1 MRLLISI
8 GLLLIVAN
16 SQAQNLKGNWYG
28 NADVLVDGS
37 HNNYLVELD
46 LRQKNINE
54 IHGVISYYFKDSY
67 QTFYVRGTY
76 DPQSREI
83 FIKNVPVTYF
93 MATTKSGVE
102 CMMDLRATLTVSRV
116 SSNLK
121 GAFVTQDK
129 YKYTCPDIAFDFVY
143 GVQTRDLDSL
153 IDNFAAARKIWK
165 PSPEDIVV
173 AKKIEEPKV
182 EPKPLDTATLAA
194 VATVDTTKLDTAS
207 VKMVAEKVDQNVKG
221 VGVVQNDVKKIIAAY
236 EKRKEVVT
244 KELEVQSDS
253 IRITLYDNG
262 TIDGDSI
269 SVFYNKAPV
278 ATHQGLSERGINLYV
293 ELDSTKDVNEI
304 SMFAENLGKIPPNTA
319 LMVITDGVNRYE
331 VFMSSSYSQN
341 SSVRIRRKR

>member
-8 GLLLIVAN
+8 GLSLLVTF

-28 NADVLVDGS
+28 NGDVLVDGS

-54 IHGVISYYFKDSY
+54 VHGVISYYFKDSY

-76 DPQSREI
+76 DNQTREI
-83 FIKNVPVTYF
+83 LIKDVPVTYF

-143 GVQTRDLDSL
+143 GIQTPDIDSL
-153 IDNFAAARKIWK
+153 IDKFAAIRKIWK

-173 AKKIEEPKV
+173 TKKPEEPKV
-182 EPKPLDTATLAA
+182 EPKPVDSAAVAA
-194 VATVDTTKLDTAS
+194 VATVDTTKLDTTARI
-207 VKMVAEKVDQNVKG
+207 VTEKVDQNAKG
-221 VGVVQNDVKKIIAAY
+221 VGEVQNDTKKIIAAY
-236 EKRKEVVT
+236 AKRKEVVT

-269 SVFYNKAPV
+269 SVFYNKSPV
-278 ATHQGLSERGINLYV
+278 ATHQGLSERGINLYI
-293 ELDSTKDVNEI
+293 ELDSTKDFNEI
-304 SMFAENLGKIPPNTA
+304 TMFAENLGKIPPNTA
-319 LMVITDGVNRYE
+319 LMVITDGINRYE
-331 VFMSSSYSQN
+331 VFMSSSYTQN
-341 SSVRIRRKR
+341 SSVRIRKKR